1 MGGGSVQV
9 FAVEDRSVQLTWSSL
24 PSTGLTI
31 EVGDQS
37 LPVGSAP
44 PAWYTTRLGRR
55 SRPGTSGPGA
65 VTIGGL
71 EPGTEYDVCLS
82 GRRLARRKVA
92 TATTLRPPPGRLL
105 ARFAT
110 VSDCHIGESHLGALK
125 VLHDPSPRPAG
136 LIPYPERCA
145 RAAVS
150 QCVEWGAE
158 LLAVKGDLT
167 AEGGSAEVEA
177 AIDMLRTAGV
187 PVEVVLGNHDVRG
200 PVDVAAALCARG
212 IPGSTRPRAVDLP
225 GARLVMG
232 HSPVPHHHAGRVP
245 GDHAR
250 QLAEL
255 AGAASGPAVVILHHP
270 PRRRRIETKY
280 PPSIGHR
287 DSSRLTE
294 ALAAT
299 NPAVLILAGHTHR
312 NRFYRVGGVPVAEV
326 GATKDYPGQW
336 AGYTVHEGGI
346 RQVVYRIALP
356 EAIAWTEMTR
366 RAIGG
371 LWGLWSPGRL
381 SERCWTL
388 EWPSRPPKIA
398 APAPS

>member
-24 PSTGLTI
+24 PATELTI
-31 EVGDQS
+31 EVGDRS
-37 LPVGSAP
+37 LPIGQAP
-44 PAWYTTRLGRR
+44 PAWYTMRFGRP
-55 SRPGTSGPGA
+55 SRPGRPGPGA

-71 EPGTEYDVCLS
+71 EPGTEYDICLS
-82 GRRLARRKVA
+82 GPRLARTKVA

-110 VSDCHIGESHLGALK
+110 VSDCHLGERNLGALK
-125 VLHDPSPRPAG
+125 VLHDPRPRPAG
-136 LIPYPERCA
+136 LMPYPERCA

-150 QCVEWGAE
+150 ECVEWGAE

-167 AEGGSAEVEA
+167 AEARASEAEVA
-177 AIDMLRTAGV
+177 VDMLRSAGV
-187 PVEVVLGNHDVRG
+187 RVEAVLGNHDVRG
-200 PVDVAAALCARG
+200 PVDVAAALAARG
-212 IPGSTRPRAVDLP
+212 IPGGTRPRAVDLP
-225 GARLVMG
+225 GVRLVMG
-232 HSPVPHHHAGRVP
+232 HSPVPHQHGGRVSE
-245 GDHAR
+245 DDAHR
-250 QLAEL
+250 LAEL
-255 AGAASGPAVVILHHP
+255 AGAASGPAVVVLHHP
-270 PRRRRIETKY
+270 PMRWRFETKY

-287 DSSRLTE
+287 DSTVLTE
-294 ALAAT
+294 ALAGA

-336 AGYTVHEGGI
+336 AGYAVHEGGI

-371 LWGLWSPGRL
+371 LWGLWGPGRL
-381 SERCWTL
+381 SDRCWTL
-388 EWPSRPPKIA
+388 EWPFRPAKIA
-398 APAPS
+398 AAPPS